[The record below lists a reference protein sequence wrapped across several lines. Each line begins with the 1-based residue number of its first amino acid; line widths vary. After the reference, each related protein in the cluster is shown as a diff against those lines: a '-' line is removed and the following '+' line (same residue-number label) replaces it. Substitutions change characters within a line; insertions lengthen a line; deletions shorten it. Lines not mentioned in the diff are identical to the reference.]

1 VTRTRGGSRRAK
13 RAVAARISH
22 QRRALAGEVVARY
35 RQEIADYG
43 LGADEE
49 LLADAFEVALA
60 NIDALLGG
68 LEHDEPVSDAQ
79 LDRTRVTA
87 ARRLNQRVSL
97 EGFLHAGRVWARVVW
112 REALD
117 AARVEAP
124 EEREVALELAGR
136 IIDQVDLVS
145 TAGARAYLDELNDR
159 GLLRQDLLEALISG
173 RGDTAGARRQ
183 ARSLHV
189 RLGESY
195 VVVVVRAAQL
205 QREAAQELPVATRVT
220 LDRVVEATRA
230 HLRPSAGPLLA
241 GMRQGDVVALYP
253 VSDPAQVAVVMRDCE
268 ALVGA
273 LAVEVSLGMSGWH
286 AGLPAIATAYEEA
299 LDAVE
304 IAAATDIRGRA
315 VVLEEVLVEHMLRSS
330 PHADRILAD
339 ALQPLAE
346 YDRTHQSELVATL
359 RTYVEERLNLTRS
372 AEILRVHPNTVVYR
386 LRRIRE
392 LSGRDPRDADDLL
405 VLSLALK
412 LSELQ
417 FR

>member
-1 VTRTRGGSRRAK
+1 
-13 RAVAARISH
+13 
-22 QRRALAGEVVARY
+22 
-35 RQEIADYG
+35 
-43 LGADEE
+43 
-49 LLADAFEVALA
+49 
-60 NIDALLGG
+60 
-68 LEHDEPVSDAQ
+68 
-79 LDRTRVTA
+79 
-87 ARRLNQRVSL
+87 
-97 EGFLHAGRVWARVVW
+97 
-112 REALD
+112 
-117 AARVEAP
+117 
-124 EEREVALELAGR
+124 
-136 IIDQVDLVS
+136 
-145 TAGARAYLDELNDR
+145 
-159 GLLRQDLLEALISG
+159 
-173 RGDTAGARRQ
+173 
-183 ARSLHV
+183 
-189 RLGESY
+189 
-195 VVVVVRAAQL
+195 
-205 QREAAQELPVATRVT
+205 
-220 LDRVVEATRA
+220 
-230 HLRPSAGPLLA
+230 
-241 GMRQGDVVALYP
+241 VALYP
-253 VSDPAQVAVVMRDCE
+253 VSDPAQVAVVKRDCE